1 MQFLLKPALAIP
13 LCLFLSSARLF
24 AQEIDCDVRITN
36 KEALTAQAR
45 ENLSEFLPQIT
56 QYINSYRWTR
66 EELANLKIK
75 CTIDISFQGSPRDNH
90 YSVQAFIG
98 SQRPIY
104 KLDRNTAVVRI
115 LDDSWEFDYVRSQP
129 FIHNEGRYD
138 GLLSVLDFYMYL
150 ILGYDFETYKAGD
163 GTPYFQKALDIANL
177 SRAGVGWD
185 SPSPAVYSRGRL
197 IDDLMNVKFLD
208 FREALYRYHFRGL
221 DLLYKDE
228 ARARKNIFRALDKI
242 GKLQEKLNVPSLVIR
257 AFFDAKYQEITEIF
271 LKDPDREIFC
281 QTLKDRSG
289 TSGKIRRSQPA
300 APLGHAR

>member
-1 MQFLLKPALAIP
+1 MHSLKKPALSIL
-13 LCLFLSSARLF
+13 LCLFFWTGRLSS
-24 AQEIDCDVRITN
+24 QEIDCDVKITN

-45 ENLSEFLPQIT
+45 EALADFLPQVT

-66 EELANLKIK
+66 EDLANLKIK

-98 SQRPIY
+98 SQRPIFR
-104 KLDRNTAVVRI
+104 LDRNTAVVRI

-138 GLLSVLDFYMYL
+138 PLLSVLDFYMYL

-185 SPSPAVYSRGRL
+185 NPSPAVYSRGQL
-197 IDDLMNVKFLD
+197 IDELMNVKFRD
-208 FREALYRYHFRGL
+208 FRNALYRYHFRGL

-228 ARARKNIFRALDKI
+228 ARARKNIFAALDKI
-242 GKLQEKLNVPSLVIR
+242 GKLQEKINVRSLVIR
-257 AFFDAKYQEITEIF
+257 TFFDSKYQEIAEIF
-271 LKDPDREIFC
+271 LKDPDREVFARLSKIDPAH
-281 QTLKDRSG
+281 QTKYEEA
-289 TSGKIRRSQPA
+289 SQRP
-300 APLGHAR
+300 R